1 VDARLGE
8 GGVARDDDG
17 LAAIGPRVR
26 PSLVA
31 DAPEDDDLTGGG
43 AVEVGGILCDAPREL
58 AGTADDAVF
67 SAGNDEVERLGRGH
81 RPRKG
86 KRTEVTLQRSGGGVD
101 SGRVFRTFFSLAE
114 VMKIGV
120 PKEIKIGETR
130 VSMTPSLCRRCVA
143 LGGEV
148 LVQKSAGIT
157 AGFTDAEYRAAGAT
171 VVASAAAVWA
181 ADLILKVK
189 EPLPAEYGRL
199 RTGQMLFT
207 YLHLAAGPEL
217 AKVLLKKKILGISYE
232 TVEGNDGSF
241 PLLKPMSQIA
251 GRLAIQVGAYFL
263 QSQHGGSGV
272 LLGGIPGTMPGHV
285 VVVGAG
291 NSGAHA
297 VQMAAGMG
305 ARVTVLDLD
314 TRKLE
319 ALDSEYRGRVVTLMS
334 NPANLEAS
342 VADADLLIGAVL
354 IPAAKAPI
362 VVSKSMV
369 AQMRPGSVIVDIAID
384 QGGCVET
391 IRPTSHEEPVY
402 KQHGVIHYAVPNMP
416 ALVGRTSTLG
426 LTQATEPFVATLVQK
441 GVERALAEHPGLAKG
456 VNTRDG
462 KIVYG
467 AVAKALGYE

>member
-1 VDARLGE
+1 M
-8 GGVARDDDG
+8 
-17 LAAIGPRVR
+17 I
-26 PSLVA
+26 
-31 DAPEDDDLTGGG
+31 
-43 AVEVGGILCDAPREL
+43 
-58 AGTADDAVF
+58 
-67 SAGNDEVERLGRGH
+67 
-81 RPRKG
+81 
-86 KRTEVTLQRSGGGVD
+86 
-101 SGRVFRTFFSLAE
+101 
-114 VMKIGV
+114 IGV

-130 VSMTPSLCRRCVA
+130 VSMTPSLCRRCVS
-143 LGGEV
+143 LGAKV
-148 LVQKSAGIT
+148 LVEKSAGLS
-157 AGFTDAEYRAAGAT
+157 AGFADAEYRDAGAT
-171 VVASAAAVWA
+171 LVGDVAKVWKS

-199 RTGQMLFT
+199 REGQTLFT

-217 AKVLLKKKILGISYE
+217 AKVLLKKRILGISYE
-232 TVEGNDGSF
+232 TVEGVDGSF

-251 GRLAIQVGAYFL
+251 GRLSIQIGAYFL

-319 ALDSEYRGRVVTLMS
+319 ALDTEYRGRVVTLMS
-334 NPANLEAS
+334 NPANIEQE

-362 VVSKSMV
+362 VVNAKTV
-369 AQMRPGSVIVDIAID
+369 ARMRPGSVIVDIAID
-384 QGGCVET
+384 QGGCIET
-391 IRPTSHEEPVY
+391 IHPTSHTNPTY
-402 KQHGVIHYAVPNMP
+402 QQHGVIHYAVPNMP

-426 LTQATEPFVATLVQK
+426 LTQATEPYVAMIVQK
-441 GVERALAEHPGLAKG
+441 GVERALAEHKGLAKG
-456 VNTRDG
+456 VNTKDG
-462 KIVYG
+462 QITYA
-467 AVAKALGYE
+467 AVAQALGYK